1 MTAVYQIT
9 NNASQ
14 NGWEITFAEKPTE
27 AVRTA
32 LKSLGMRWHSQ
43 KQCWYISQTK
53 ATECQLVGAILQA
66 SDPDTT
72 PATVVTDGYM
82 GGGAVY
88 GSKSHLG
95 LYGAD
100 LTAAIRADLKK
111 AGLKG
116 VSVRQYH
123 GGSGIAITVT
133 LSPTDLLT
141 VEEYEKIWKPA
152 GRWIDT
158 PNGSIRKEDY
168 YSMGGT
174 EQQEIRHQAAQTE
187 ITRYQTTEQPINHYY
202 IDDYTHF
209 APDYREK
216 LHKILD
222 IVSQYHYDNSNS
234 MVDYFDTNFYLSLY
248 TKPGKTH

>member
-9 NNASQ
+9 HNASQ
-14 NGWEITFAEKPTE
+14 NGWEVTFAEKPVE

-32 LKSLGMRWHSQ
+32 LKSLGMRWHSG

-53 ATECQLVGAILQA
+53 ATEYQLVDAILQA

-116 VSVRQYH
+116 VTVRK
-123 GGSGIAITVT
+123 GAGDGITITVT
-133 LSPTDLLT
+133 LSPADLLT
-141 VEEYEKIWKPA
+141 AEEYEDVWKPS

-158 PNGSIRKEDY
+158 PNGSIHRDTY
-168 YSMGGT
+168 YDMT
-174 EQQEIRHQAAQTE
+174 AAEQQEIRHQAAQAE
-187 ITRYQTTEQPINHYY
+187 ITRYQTTEQSINHYY
-202 IDDYTHF
+202 VDDYTQF
-209 APDYREK
+209 TPDYRAK

-234 MVDYFDTNFYLSLY
+234 MVDYFDTNFYLTLY